1 MVPTDGIRVQQT
13 RLPVTAI
20 LEEVLMSLGD
30 IANFRVGGLLSLQ
43 SNDFNAIRLEC
54 SGRGMFTCKLGQAD
68 GRYRLE
74 IENPI
79 THRSDA
85 ARR

>member
-1 MVPTDGIRVQQT
+1 
-13 RLPVTAI
+13 
-20 LEEVLMSLGD
+20 MSLGD

-43 SNDFNAIRLEC
+43 SNDLTAVRLEC

-74 IENPI
+74 IGSPI
-79 THRSDA
+79 VQGSDA
-85 ARR
+85 AKRQTGASPIAGNDL